1 MNQLRN
7 GRVLLNDLIFIEPQ
21 KLSLASLTQLLAQV
35 VLSHVEQVKKMHLA
49 VLELFPVDDDLPE
62 FDIAQEHFDHY
73 ASLSFIFAWSGEID
87 VLLFVLLR

>member
-21 KLSLASLTQLLAQV
+21 KLSLASLTQLFAQV
-35 VLSHVEQVKKMHLA
+35 ILSHFKQIEKMHFT

-62 FDIAQEHFDHY
+62 FDIAQDHFDDY
-73 ASLSFIFAWSGEID
+73 VSLSFVFAWSAEID

>member
-7 GRVLLNDLIFIEPQ
+7 GRVLLNDFIFIEPQ

-35 VLSHVEQVKKMHLA
+35 VLSHVEKIEKVHLA

-62 FDIAQEHFDHY
+62 LDIAQEHFDDY
-73 ASLSFIFAWSGEID
+73 ASLSFFFAWSVEMN
-87 VLLFVLLR
+87 VLLFVLL

>member
-7 GRVLLNDLIFIEPQ
+7 GRVLLNDLIFIKPQ

-35 VLSHVEQVKKMHLA
+35 VLGHVEQVEKMHLA

-73 ASLSFIFAWSGEID
+73 VSLSFVFAWSGEID